1 MFLAQPI
8 SLLLGALGGG
18 ILLHRFGLIKSGLGL
33 YGFILGATCFSGRF
47 RPFWFCFLG
56 AMGVAV
62 AGGWLL
68 ADASVKKAT
77 ILLPEC
83 PEEPSSLWRARV
95 LDLPVRPLSGRGWRC
110 RVELREL
117 SCGERWKV
125 IPPSRSGPRVTT
137 SGCAKEFRPGD
148 VIQGQLELRDRVLV
162 RNHWERRRS
171 PAAALVVRAPFGWAL
186 VEPGVLG
193 RLPVFSFRQRMV
205 EQVRRRFSPG
215 VAGVLLALSLGEK
228 RLIPTDVRL
237 RWADA
242 GVAHLLAIS
251 GLHIGLW
258 VLAVYGA
265 LFGCLIRWGSF
276 AERHGVRTVA
286 SFGAAGAALLFCVW
300 VGAPISATRA
310 TLMGVFGLLARL
322 YGGRQVA
329 WNGLSLAGLLI
340 LMASPSALFQA
351 GFLLSFLS
359 TAAVLSLAGG
369 AGLPADLRG
378 RRLFSGV
385 VISIVTT
392 LVTGPVVAWWFG
404 RVSLVA
410 PLGNLV
416 AVPLVSFVLAP
427 AAMLY
432 TALTAVGVSSL
443 YPLEWGIE
451 RLWELLDGWLSVL
464 ASLPH
469 AAVSIPHSSWLVFS
483 LGAGLLLWA
492 LLGSTPRRRLGLGVV
507 GCLCFLGGTA
517 AVGGVRGEAFH
528 FSSGEFGVV
537 FPYVGQ
543 GDAAIVHLPEGQ
555 IMVID
560 TGGTWGSTGSD
571 PGRDVMAR
579 YLREMGVS
587 HIDIAVVTH
596 PHPDHMGGMVYLAE
610 HFGIGELWFNGDARG
625 ERMNAIIAGV
635 REHGGEVVTVQ
646 ELPGKIRMGEV
657 VIRPLH
663 PRSEFG
669 DEPYYGEL
677 GKNDNSV
684 VLHLRFGDRTLL
696 FTGDITTLVERSF
709 RIQWPEAEVLK
720 VAHHGSR
727 TSSSLSFLRQVKPG
741 LAVISCGE
749 HNSFG
754 LPHPRVVQRYQRLGI
769 ELLRTDVHGAIVVK
783 TRGAQWSHSTVRQD
797 QAP

>member
-1 MFLAQPI
+1 M
-8 SLLLGALGGG
+8 
-18 ILLHRFGLIKSGLGL
+18 
-33 YGFILGATCFSGRF
+33 
-47 RPFWFCFLG
+47 
-56 AMGVAV
+56 
-62 AGGWLL
+62 
-68 ADASVKKAT
+68 
-77 ILLPEC
+77 
-83 PEEPSSLWRARV
+83 
-95 LDLPVRPLSGRGWRC
+95 LDLPVRALSGGDWRC

-117 SCGERWKV
+117 RCGERWRG
-125 IPPSRSGPRVTT
+125 ISPSRSGPRVTT

-148 VIQGQLELRDRVLV
+148 VVQGSLELRDRVLV

-171 PAAALVVRAPFGWAL
+171 PSASTVVRAPFGWAL
-186 VEPGVLG
+186 VEPGRWG
-193 RLPVFSFRQRMV
+193 RGALFSFRQGLV
-205 EQVRRRFSPG
+205 ERVRDRFSPG

-258 VLAVYGA
+258 VLGVYGV
-265 LFGCLIRWGSF
+265 LYGVGVRWGSF
-276 AERHGVRTVA
+276 AERYGVRALA
-286 SFGAAGAALLFCVW
+286 SLGASGAALLFCAW

-310 TLMGVFGLLARL
+310 TLMGVFGLLARI
-322 YGGRQVA
+322 YGGRHVA

-340 LMASPSALFQA
+340 LMATPEALFQA

-369 AGLPADLRG
+369 AALSTKLRG
-378 RRLFSGV
+378 RRLLSGV

-392 LVTGPVVAWWFG
+392 LVTGPVVALWFG
-404 RVSLVA
+404 RVSLVS

-416 AVPLVSFVLAP
+416 AVPLVSFGLAP
-427 AAMLY
+427 GAMLY
-432 TALTAVGVSSL
+432 AALSAAGVSSL
-443 YPLEWGIE
+443 QPLEWGIE

-469 AAVSIPHSSWLVFS
+469 AAVSVPLSSWPVFS
-483 LGAGLLLWA
+483 LGAGLLLWG
-492 LLGSTPRRRLGLGVV
+492 LLSSSPQRRWGFGVV
-507 GCLCFLGGTA
+507 GCLFLMAGTA
-517 AVGGVRGEAFH
+517 DIGGVRGEAFH
-528 FSSGEFGVV
+528 FVPGEFGVV

-543 GDAAIVHLPEGQ
+543 GDAAIIHLPEGQ
-555 IMVID
+555 IIVVD
-560 TGGTWGSTGSD
+560 TGGTWGSTGFE

-587 HIDIAVVTH
+587 HIDIAVITH

-610 HFGIGELWFNGDARG
+610 EFGIGELWFNGDARG
-625 ERMNAIIAGV
+625 NRMRSIVAAVN
-635 REHGGEVVTVQ
+635 EGGGKVMIVG
-646 ELPGKIRMGEV
+646 ELPEEMRMGEV
-657 VIRPLH
+657 VLGLLH

-669 DEPYYGEL
+669 DEPYFGEL

-684 VLHLRFGDRTLL
+684 VLHLRFGERTIL

-709 RIQWPEAEVLK
+709 GIKWPEAEVLK
-720 VAHHGSR
+720 VAHHGSK
-727 TSSSLSFLRQVKPG
+727 TSSSLAFLREVKPEM
-741 LAVISCGE
+741 AVISCGE

-754 LPHPRVVQRYQRLGI
+754 LPHPKVVERYQSLGI

-783 TRGAQWSHSTVRQD
+783 TRGEEWSYSTVRQV
-797 QAP
+797 QLP